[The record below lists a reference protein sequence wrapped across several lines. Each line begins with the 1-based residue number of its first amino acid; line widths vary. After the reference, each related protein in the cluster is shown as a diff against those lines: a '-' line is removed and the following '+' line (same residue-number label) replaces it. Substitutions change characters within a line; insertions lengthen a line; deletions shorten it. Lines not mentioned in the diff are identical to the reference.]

1 MAQLAVGPTGA
12 ALSAEPEQ
20 LTLFGGGVDLRSLRL
35 ERAALAAARRSP
47 ATVRAYRS
55 DLADFSAW
63 CDAAGKSA
71 LPASADTLTCYLISQ
86 ARLGRLPSTLAR
98 RVTAIREGH
107 TSAGLASPV
116 TADVLEVLAG
126 LRRRLGVAPRRA
138 KAAVSVAELR
148 AMLAALDGLPPALA
162 ARDRALLLVGFASG
176 LRRSELAALDLAD
189 VSIVRQ
195 GVVLRV
201 RRSKTDQS
209 GKGREVGVHKGRRPA
224 TCPRYALDRWIVE
237 RGSWPGALFCHVGPV
252 GRVDHARIAGQSV
265 AAAVKAAARRAGLD
279 PARYGGHSLRAGLAT
294 AAAEL
299 GRDGLAI
306 IGRTGH
312 TTAAMVERYVRH
324 GSLFAV
330 DLLAGAL

>member
-1 MAQLAVGPTGA
+1 MPLVTITTRGA
-12 ALSAEPEQ
+12 AAAGRAAMAPEPEQ
-20 LTLFGGGVDLRSLRL
+20 LTLFDLGIDLQSLRR
-35 ERAALAAARRSP
+35 ERAAMAERKRALNTRLA
-47 ATVRAYRS
+47 YES
-55 DLADFSAW
+55 DWRDFAAW
-63 CDAAGKSA
+63 CASAGREA
-71 LPASADTLTCYLISQ
+71 LPASADTVSLYLV
-86 ARLGRLPSTLAR
+86 ALAGRGRVQSTIGR
-98 RVTAIREGH
+98 RVVSIAAQHLAAGH
-107 TSAGLASPV
+107 ASPA
-116 TADVLEVLAG
+116 TADVGEVLAG
-126 LRRRLGVAPRRA
+126 IRRKLGTAPVHR
-138 KAAVSVAELR
+138 KAALSVDDLR
-148 AMLAALDGLPPALA
+148 LMLPACGDGPRG

-279 PARYGGHSLRAGLAT
+279 PARYGGHSLRA
-294 AAAEL
+294 
-299 GRDGLAI
+299 
-306 IGRTGH
+306 
-312 TTAAMVERYVRH
+312 
-324 GSLFAV
+324 
-330 DLLAGAL
+330 